1 MRTDPVTNDRGRPG
15 NVNQSKN
22 VVPSSQTL
30 VMLRSALPAS
40 QAARRVLVG
49 TLCSSFGR
57 GLTLPFLLVY
67 LTEVR
72 GLSAGTVGLLVGW
85 MGLVSLALAPV
96 GGSLL
101 DRFGARAVV
110 LPLMLVASA
119 GGVLLAFATGPRGAF
134 AALTVIAIA
143 FAALWSGQS
152 TIMASL
158 VTEAER
164 QKAFGLQFTLINLGI
179 GAGGLVA
186 GTFVDVHRPHTFLVI
201 YLCDAATNLI
211 PFAIL
216 LSLRQVGRRL
226 PGSPAAASSPS
237 GGYAAVLRDRTFLRY
252 FLFLLVVTI
261 CGYAQIEVGFT
272 AFSVE
277 VTQVAPRVLGWAFAG
292 NTTLIVVAQL
302 FVLRWLDGRSRSRA
316 LAVAAGLFA
325 ASWSVL
331 AIAGLSF
338 SGTALATVGVVACA
352 VVFGMG
358 ETLLSPIMPAITN
371 ALATD
376 ELRGRY
382 NALGSMVFGIASIV
396 GPVTAGPLIGGGR
409 AGFWIVL
416 VVLGSLA
423 AALLALNLRRHLSPD
438 QDGRRPVAPTTGTA
452 TPEPAGR
459 RNAQV
464 AA

>member
-1 MRTDPVTNDRGRPG
+1 
-15 NVNQSKN
+15 
-22 VVPSSQTL
+22 
-30 VMLRSALPAS
+30 
-40 QAARRVLVG
+40 VLVG

-72 GLSAGTVGLLVGW
+72 GLNAGTVGLLVGW
-85 MGLVSLALAPV
+85 MGVIGLGLAPL

-110 LPLMLVASA
+110 LPLTLVASV
-119 GGVLLAFATGPRGAF
+119 GGVLLAFATGLRGAF
-134 AALTVIAIA
+134 IALTVIAIA
-143 FAALWSGQS
+143 FAALFSGQS

-158 VTEAER
+158 VSEAER

-216 LSLRQVGRRL
+216 LSLPQVGRRVAA
-226 PGSPAAASSPS
+226 PPAASKRPS
-237 GGYAAVLRDRTFLRY
+237 LGYGAVLRDRTFVRY
-252 FLFLLVVTI
+252 FVFLLVITT
-261 CGYAQIEVGFT
+261 CGYGQIEVGFT

-277 VTQVAPRVLGWAFAG
+277 AAHVAPRVLAWAFAG
-292 NTTLIVVAQL
+292 NTALIVVAQL

-316 LAVAAGLFA
+316 LSLAAALFAGSWFVLASVGLLWSGTAVAA
-325 ASWSVL
+325 
-331 AIAGLSF
+331 
-338 SGTALATVGVVACA
+338 VGVVACA

-358 ETLLSPIMPAITN
+358 ETLLSPVMPAITN
-371 ALATD
+371 ALASD

-382 NALGSMVFGIASIV
+382 NALASMVFGIATIV

-409 AGFWIVL
+409 GGVWVGMVIV
-416 VVLGSLA
+416 GSLIA
-423 AALLALNLRRHLSPD
+423 GLLALSLRGHLSPA
-438 QDGRRPVAPTTGTA
+438 QDGRTTVGSNEAVRHPAEATA
-452 TPEPAGR
+452 
-459 RNAQV
+459 
-464 AA
+464 